1 MSEQH
6 RDDVNALRPDAPR
19 ESRPEPRGD
28 ERRAIERDADVEIA
42 FHLDMRIREL
52 RAIGYSADAA
62 RREALRR
69 FGDVRGTR
77 AVIVETSVRMERRMA
92 RKEWWS
98 EVVQD
103 ARMAVRQLR
112 RRPGFALVAVCTLA
126 IGIGASTAIFSAADH
141 VLLRPLPYVEPDRVV
156 RVFETDRRTGEDRRE
171 AATANFL
178 SWRER
183 SRAFSAIGLAEP
195 SGFDMMTDGRP
206 EPVDAWRVTEGYFEA
221 LGVRPMLGRG
231 FVPEEHDQG
240 LAEDDAAPSA
250 AMVVVISHRL
260 WRSRFGGDPG
270 IVGSTIELDGAQR
283 TIVGVLPP
291 TLDYPQPVDVW
302 APKIFR
308 PYELEER
315 TGGYM
320 EAVARLA
327 PGIPLEAAQ
336 RDMDRIAAELAAE
349 YPTTNA
355 SFGVTLVPLEDHL
368 LGGVR
373 PALWVLLGAVVLVLL
388 IACANVAS
396 LLLAR
401 RTERERELAVRSAI
415 GAGRSRLLRQLLT
428 ENIVLALAGG
438 VLGLLL
444 AAGAVQ
450 ALVAVSPPG
459 LPRVDTVA
467 IDTRV
472 LLFALAVTLGT
483 AVLFGLVPAWQSSRP
498 EVRPGLGWGTR
509 ALGGAR
515 NPVRR
520 VLVAGEIAIAL
531 VLLIGA
537 GLLGRSFLHLLSND
551 LGFAF
556 ENRAAIQIFLQGRA
570 ETTEELIV
578 LAGEHRD
585 RLRALPGVEDVAMT
599 SALPF
604 HPIQIDNEDTFEIEG
619 MPLPAGVVARAQ
631 TTIASPNYFRVI
643 GIPVRAGRAF
653 TDRDRSGTPDVAI
666 INEAMARS
674 YFGAENPIGKRV
686 TIGVMGAPRTREI
699 VGVVGDVRP
708 TTLDSDPRAELYVPF
723 EQRGFASITYI
734 VRTRGSASAILPRLR
749 EAVWAT
755 DPLQTINHSDTLERM
770 VADTLIERRFHLL
783 LLGALSLVALALS
796 VIGVYGLIR
805 FVTEQRRA
813 EIGLRMALGAR
824 RADVT
829 RMIVSDAI
837 RLVLPGIAVGTL
849 GALGLTRFLRAL
861 LYGITPTDPATFAQL
876 AGAMLAVAIAAAFLP
891 AVRAASTDPMHV
903 LRQE

>member
-1 MSEQH
+1 MSEQ
-6 RDDVNALRPDAPR
+6 RPDDVNGLRPDATS
-19 ESRPEPRGD
+19 ESRPASRGD
-28 ERRAIERDADVEIA
+28 ERRAIERDADAEIA

-52 RAIGYSADAA
+52 RAMGYSADAA

-77 AVIVETSVRMERRMA
+77 AVIVETNVRMERRSA

-112 RRPGFALVAVCTLA
+112 RRPGFALVAVWTLA

-141 VLLRPLPYVEPDRVV
+141 VLLRPLPYVETDRVV

-183 SRAFSAIGLAEP
+183 QRTFSAIALAEP
-195 SGFDMMTDGRP
+195 SGFDMMIDGRP
-206 EPVDAWRVTEGYFEA
+206 EPVDAWMVTEGYFEA

-231 FVPEEHDQG
+231 FVPEEHNQG
-240 LAEDDAAPSA
+240 LAEDDAPLSA
-250 AMVVVISHRL
+250 AMVVVISHGL
-260 WRSRFGGDPG
+260 WRNRFGGDPG

-291 TLDYPQPVDVW
+291 SLDYPHPVDVW

-308 PYELEER
+308 EYELEER

-327 PGIPLEAAQ
+327 PGSTLEAAQ

-355 SFGVTLVPLEDHL
+355 GFGVNLVPLEDHL

-373 PALWVLLGAVVLVLL
+373 PALWALLGAVVLVLL

-428 ENIVLALAGG
+428 ENIVLALLGG
-438 VLGLLL
+438 VFGLLL
-444 AAGAVQ
+444 ATGAVQ
-450 ALVAVSPPG
+450 VLVAMSPPD
-459 LPRVDTVA
+459 LPQLDTIR
-467 IDTRV
+467 IDARV
-472 LLFALAVTLGT
+472 LLFALAVTLATGL
-483 AVLFGLVPAWQSSRP
+483 LFGLAPAWQFSQL
-498 EVRPGLGWGTR
+498 ELQPGLGWGTR
-509 ALGGAR
+509 AVGGGAR
-515 NPVRR
+515 NRLRR

-551 LGFAF
+551 VGFGVA
-556 ENRAAIQIFLQGRA
+556 NRAAIQFSLEGRA
-570 ETTEELIV
+570 ATPEELIV
-578 LAGEHRD
+578 LAGEHRE
-585 RLRALPGVEDVAMT
+585 RLAAVPDVEDVAMV

-604 HPIQIDNEDTFEIEG
+604 HPIQIDNEGTFEIEG

-631 TTIASPNYFRVI
+631 TTIASPNYFRVM
-643 GIPVRAGRAF
+643 GIPVRGRAF
-653 TDRDRSGTPDVAI
+653 TDRDRRGAPDVAI
-666 INEAMARS
+666 INETLARS

-686 TIGVMGAPRTREI
+686 TIGVMSAPRTREI

-723 EQRGFASITYI
+723 EQRGYASMTY
-734 VRTRGSASAILPRLR
+734 VVQTHGSASAIVPRLR

-783 LLGALSLVALALS
+783 LLGTLSLVAFALS

-849 GALGLTRFLRAL
+849 GALALTRFLRAL

-876 AGAMLAVAIAAAFLP
+876 AAAMLVVAVAAALLP